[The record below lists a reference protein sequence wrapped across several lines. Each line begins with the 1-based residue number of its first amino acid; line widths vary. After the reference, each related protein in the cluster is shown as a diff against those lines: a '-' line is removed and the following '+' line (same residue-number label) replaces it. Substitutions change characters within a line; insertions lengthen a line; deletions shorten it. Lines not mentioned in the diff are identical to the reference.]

1 MFGEYF
7 RVFPSI
13 WLWFEPLAS
22 TSAQKITISN
32 FEQARTHTF
41 PSGNERAL
49 SDSNFDT
56 TLVDFCLQIVSELE
70 TLNNTPRMLLCVA
83 GKHLVTWPNTWINS
97 ETHCTIVIISNS
109 LGGALLYSYNHNWS
123 HRETDHF
130 GSCFCRSF
138 DIIFCWFVLTWQ
150 KQPIYRQNFALKLA
164 HCFWKCKIGHFEIK
178 MHSCIINMY

>member
-1 MFGEYF
+1 MFSVYF
-7 RVFPSI
+7 RVFHSI
-13 WLWFEPLAS
+13 LNL
-22 TSAQKITISN
+22 
-32 FEQARTHTF
+32 
-41 PSGNERAL
+41 ERAWAHKKIL
-49 SDSNFDT
+49 YFRTSSEHKR
-56 TLVDFCLQIVSELE
+56 TLFRAGTSEHRAVRSSTQHKSIFCLQIVSELE

-178 MHSCIINMY
+178 MHSCIINMS